1 MLMNPAFRR
10 FRTLAIVTTV
20 AICVAT
26 GAASAQESTTDP
38 NCTLAPLSVP
48 LWNGTPAADVAATP
62 VASPSAVAAE
72 IDEAEI
78 EAAVNVIVACM
89 NTGEPQ
95 LMFAIY
101 TDRFL
106 ASQYADPTTTYL
118 PEFEQ
123 RLAENAP
130 EPANQFVLQG
140 VSEITPLDDGRVSVK
155 VALVSG
161 ATTFDDTLVLA
172 NQNGT
177 WLIDEIA
184 SLDPEV

>member
-1 MLMNPAFRR
+1 MMYRGFRR
-10 FRTLAIVTTV
+10 ARTLAIAASV
-20 AICVAT
+20 ALGLAT
-26 GAASAQESTTDP
+26 GSAFAQGTAVVFDCALEP
-38 NCTLAPLSVP
+38 LAVP
-48 LWNGTPAADVAATP
+48 LWGGTPAAEVAATP
-62 VASPSAVAAE
+62 VASPSAADAG

-78 EAAVNVIVACM
+78 EAAVEVIVACM

-106 ASQYADPTTTYL
+106 ASRYADPTTTYL

-123 RLAENAP
+123 RLAENVP

-172 NQNGT
+172 NQDGT